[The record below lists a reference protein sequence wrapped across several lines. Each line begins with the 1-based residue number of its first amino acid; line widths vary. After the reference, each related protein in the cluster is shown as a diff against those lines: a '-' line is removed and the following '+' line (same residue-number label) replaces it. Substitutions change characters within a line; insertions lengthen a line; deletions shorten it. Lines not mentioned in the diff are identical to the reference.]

1 MSVRDDIL
9 IKELTEHKLL
19 DNLEDLKK
27 TKWLISRYFNF
38 GQNFKLRWY
47 RARDLFGS
55 QILVTIRGFE
65 LRNSS
70 IQSSYLT
77 HWA

>member
-38 GQNFKLRWY
+38 GQNFKLRWH